1 MVHTVGVVGAG
12 TMGVGIAY
20 VFAASGART
29 TVVEPDEDRMSAV
42 RRELAEAAAAGLAR
56 GKLTAEA
63 AGELSSRIEH
73 VHSAEQLPQGLDLVV
88 ETVPEDRA
96 LKERVLAHA
105 ESRSPALLA
114 TNTSA
119 PSIDALAGSLVRPDR
134 FLGLHFFNPVW
145 SIPVVE
151 VVRGASTSEQALAA
165 ALAAVRSIGKETA
178 VVADAPGFAT
188 SRLDVV
194 AALEAIRMVE
204 QGVGEPAEIDR
215 AVQLAYR
222 HPVGP
227 LRLSDIVG
235 LDVRLQIA
243 RNLETALGPQFA
255 PPQLLVDKVAAGELG
270 RKSGRG
276 FYDWPSPQTR

>member
-1 MVHTVGVVGAG
+1 MVHAVGVVGAG

-20 VFAASGART
+20 VFALSGART
-29 TVVEPDEDRMSAV
+29 VVVEPDEARMAAV
-42 RRELAEAAAAGLAR
+42 RAEVDGAATAGVAR
-56 GKLTAEA
+56 GKLTAEVA
-63 AGELSSRIEH
+63 AGLPARIEH
-73 VHSAEQLPQGLDLVV
+73 VASADQLPVGLDLVV
-88 ETVPEDRA
+88 ETVPEDLA
-96 LKERVLAHA
+96 LKERVLAQV
-105 ESRSPALLA
+105 ESREPALLA
-114 TNTSA
+114 SNTSA
-119 PSIDALAGSLVRPDR
+119 LSIDALAAGLARPDR

-151 VVRGASTSEQALAA
+151 VVRGAATSEQALEAG
-165 ALAAVRSIGKETA
+165 LAAVRSIGKETA

-227 LRLSDIVG
+227 LRLTDIVG
-235 LDVRLQIA
+235 LDVRLHIA
-243 RNLETALGPQFA
+243 RNLEAALGPQFA

-276 FYDWPSPQTR
+276 FYDWS

>member
-1 MVHTVGVVGAG
+1 MVHAVGVVGAG

-20 VFAASGART
+20 VFAVSGART
-29 TVVEPDEDRMSAV
+29 VVVEPDEARMAAV
-42 RRELAEAAAAGLAR
+42 RREIAAAAAAGVSR
-56 GKLTAEA
+56 GKLSAEDA
-63 AGELSSRIEH
+63 AALPGLIEH
-73 VHSAEQLPQGLDLVV
+73 VRSPEELPVELDLVV
-88 ETVPEDRA
+88 ETVPEDLA
-96 LKERVLAHA
+96 LKERVLAQVEA
-105 ESRSPALLA
+105 RRPALIA
-114 TNTSA
+114 SNTSA
-119 PSIDALAGSLVRPDR
+119 LSIDTLAAGLARPDR

-151 VVRGASTSEQALAA
+151 VVRGAATSGATLEA

-215 AVQLAYR
+215 AIQLAYR

-227 LRLSDIVG
+227 LRLTDIVG
-235 LDVRLQIA
+235 LDVRLHIA
-243 RNLETALGPQFA
+243 RNLAAALGPQFT
-255 PPQLLVDKVAAGELG
+255 PPALLVAKVAAGELG

-276 FYDWPSPQTR
+276 FYDWS